1 MNLMVSNNFFSQ
13 TYLWHENNQGMLQK
27 SEVNANMN

>member
-1 MNLMVSNNFFSQ
+1 MNKSNGNNFFSQ
-13 TYLWHENNQGMLQK
+13 TYLWRENNQGMLQK